1 MKTKQLIIATALTG
15 ACIAPSAFA
24 QSVFQGFYGQIGI
37 GYESSAPSFSGGNVT
52 GTPYSYSVSSSNLN
66 YFTGTVAAGYYFPIT
81 NAFLLG
87 IGAEYSPIES
97 PSTNYTVNIPSAK
110 YTEQQGVKKQNSYNI
125 FISPAWAID
134 TEKLAYAKIGYASA
148 QYKAEQTDTFNGY
161 SLGLGYRQIIT
172 GNWYGFGE
180 VNYTSY
186 GSQNLASNATG
197 TVSINATNALVGVGY
212 KF

>member
-1 MKTKQLIIATALTG
+1 MKTKKLIIITAL
-15 ACIAPSAFA
+15 ASALIAPSAFA

-37 GYESSAPSFSGGNVT
+37 GYESSAPSFSGGGVT

-97 PSTNYTVNIPSAK
+97 PSTNYTVTVPSAK

-134 TEKLAYAKIGYASA
+134 KEKLAYAKIGYAGA
-148 QYKAEQTDTFNGY
+148 QYKAEQTDNFTGY

-180 VNYTSY
+180 ANYTSY
-186 GSQNLASNATG
+186 GNQNLASNATG
-197 TVSINATNALVGVGY
+197 TVSIKAMNALVGVGY

>member
-1 MKTKQLIIATALTG
+1 MKTKKLIITTAL
-15 ACIAPSAFA
+15 ASALIAPSAFA

-52 GTPYSYSVSSSNLN
+52 GTPYNYSISSSNLN
-66 YFTGTVAAGYYFPIT
+66 YFTGTVAAGYYFPVS

-97 PSTNYTVNIPSAK
+97 PSTNYTVTVPGAK

-134 TEKLAYAKIGYASA
+134 KEKLAYVKVGYAGA
-148 QYKAEQTDTFNGY
+148 QYKAENTDNFTGY
-161 SLGLGYRQIIT
+161 SLGVGYRQIIS
-172 GNWYGFGE
+172 GSWYGFGE
-180 VNYTSY
+180 SNYTSY
-186 GSQNLASNATG
+186 GNQNLASNASG
-197 TVSINATNALVGVGY
+197 TVSVKAMNLLVGVGY